1 MIKQLSTLISFY
13 LSTSSSSL
21 SLTTTTTAIA
31 TTSNL
36 LFVSLLLSTFPQR
49 YTILSIF
56 KSSIFKS
63 SVFIDKYNYR
73 FLYNHHQYNNQHRY
87 NNHHHHLYNHHHLC
101 QRYMEATTHK
111 EYYDQMIESIEINSN
126 THNDYHDGDHY
137 HDNKDVKSDRRH
149 NIQSVV
155 LDKERFNTTI
165 NLVALRIPIKSCN
178 AFLKE
183 LHNYTY
189 DR

>member
-1 MIKQLSTLISFY
+1 
-13 LSTSSSSL
+13 
-21 SLTTTTTAIA
+21 
-31 TTSNL
+31 
-36 LFVSLLLSTFPQR
+36 
-49 YTILSIF
+49 
-56 KSSIFKS
+56 
-63 SVFIDKYNYR
+63 
-73 FLYNHHQYNNQHRY
+73 
-87 NNHHHHLYNHHHLC
+87 
-101 QRYMEATTHK
+101 MEAITHK

-126 THNDYHDGDHY
+126 TNNYHDGDHY
-137 HDNKDVKSDRRH
+137 HDNDDVKTDRRH
-149 NIQSVV
+149 NIQSVL

>member
-13 LSTSSSSL
+13 LSTASSS
-21 SLTTTTTAIA
+21 TTTTATKA
-31 TTSNL
+31 TASHL
-36 LFVSLLLSTFPQR
+36 LFVSLLLSTLPQH

-63 SVFIDKYNYR
+63 SVVIDKYNNRFQHNHYR
-73 FLYNHHQYNNQHRY
+73 YNHHYLY
-87 NNHHHHLYNHHHLC
+87 KHHHHLF
-101 QRYMEATTHK
+101 QRYMEEAITHN
-111 EYYDQMIESIEINSN
+111 QMIENIEINSN
-126 THNDYHDGDHY
+126 NNHHHDHHDGEHH
-137 HDNKDVKSDRRH
+137 HDNDDVETDSSIH
-149 NIQSVV
+149 SIQSVV

-178 AFLKE
+178 TFLKE

>member
-31 TTSNL
+31 ATSNL

-73 FLYNHHQYNNQHRY
+73 FLYNHH
-87 NNHHHHLYNHHHLC
+87 LYKHHHHLC
-101 QRYMEATTHK
+101 QRYMEAITHK
-111 EYYDQMIESIEINSN
+111 KYYDQMIESVEINSN
-126 THNDYHDGDHY
+126 TNNYHDGDHY
-137 HDNKDVKSDRRH
+137 HDNDDVKTDRRH

>member
-1 MIKQLSTLISFY
+1 MAIKQLSTLISFY
-13 LSTSSSSL
+13 LSPSSSSL

-31 TTSNL
+31 ATSNL

-73 FLYNHHQYNNQHRY
+73 FLYNHHRY
-87 NNHHHHLYNHHHLC
+87 NNHHHLYKHHHT
-101 QRYMEATTHK
+101 TTHK

-126 THNDYHDGDHY
+126 TNNYHDGDHY
-137 HDNKDVKSDRRH
+137 HDNDDVKTDRRH

-155 LDKERFNTTI
+155 LDKEMFNTTI

>member
-73 FLYNHHQYNNQHRY
+73 FLYNHHRY
-87 NNHHHHLYNHHHLC
+87 NHHHHLYKHHHLC

-126 THNDYHDGDHY
+126 KNNNYHDGDHY
-137 HDNKDVKSDRRH
+137 HDNDDVKTDRRH

>member
-1 MIKQLSTLISFY
+1 
-13 LSTSSSSL
+13 
-21 SLTTTTTAIA
+21 
-31 TTSNL
+31 
-36 LFVSLLLSTFPQR
+36 
-49 YTILSIF
+49 
-56 KSSIFKS
+56 
-63 SVFIDKYNYR
+63 
-73 FLYNHHQYNNQHRY
+73 
-87 NNHHHHLYNHHHLC
+87 
-101 QRYMEATTHK
+101 MEAITHK

-126 THNDYHDGDHY
+126 NNHYHDGDHHY
-137 HDNKDVKSDRRH
+137 HDNADVKADSIH

-178 AFLKE
+178 TFLKE